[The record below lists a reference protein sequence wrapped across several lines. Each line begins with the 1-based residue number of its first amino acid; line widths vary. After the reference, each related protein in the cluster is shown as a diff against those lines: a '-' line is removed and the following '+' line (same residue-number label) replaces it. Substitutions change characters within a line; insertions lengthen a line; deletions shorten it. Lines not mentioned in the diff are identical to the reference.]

1 MRDGG
6 RWNLAR
12 VPGERRHFLPCQ
24 EEALPCAGPEDSTD
38 LRTGFYKASLAF
50 LKDINAFFS
59 SPVDARCLSSHEG
72 LQRIVAMTGILHL
85 LVISVLENAGC

>member
-38 LRTGFYKASLAF
+38 LRKGFYKASLAF
-50 LKDINAFFS
+50 LKVTFIAAD
-59 SPVDARCLSSHEG
+59 
-72 LQRIVAMTGILHL
+72 
-85 LVISVLENAGC
+85 ENHRLC

>member
-1 MRDGG
+1 MVHSRDGG

-24 EEALPCAGPEDSTD
+24 EEALPCAGPKDSSE

-50 LKDINAFFS
+50 LKVTFIAKD
-59 SPVDARCLSSHEG
+59 
-72 LQRIVAMTGILHL
+72 
-85 LVISVLENAGC
+85 ENHRLC